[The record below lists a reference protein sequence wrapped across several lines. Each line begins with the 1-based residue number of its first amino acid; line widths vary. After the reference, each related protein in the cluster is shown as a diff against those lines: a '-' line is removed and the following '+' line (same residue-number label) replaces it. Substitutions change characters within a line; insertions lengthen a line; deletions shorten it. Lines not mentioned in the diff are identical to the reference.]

1 MARFT
6 IIQNKLSLCGPK
18 KKIRVLFIE
27 IIFFINKG
35 GKMKNSKKHEY
46 RFWRWLIL
54 SIVRIPKL
62 YILVWGIM
70 FLAALAVIKIDL
82 PQLLCGVLP

>member
-1 MARFT
+1 
-6 IIQNKLSLCGPK
+6 
-18 KKIRVLFIE
+18 
-27 IIFFINKG
+27 
-35 GKMKNSKKHEY
+35 MKNSKKHEY
-46 RFWRWLIL
+46 SFWRWLIL